1 MNRFIFLS
9 LSLFIFSC
17 DEIGNATLNVS
28 RGLIINEFLASND
41 ACCSDQNGDFDD
53 WVEFYNDADN
63 PYRFRRYVFTDTPGD
78 DKPYKIRNNDPSSTT
93 VPSKVILS
101 YEL

>member
-1 MNRFIFLS
+1 MNRFIFFLS

-17 DEIGNATLNVS
+17 DEIDTTLNVS

-53 WVEFYNDADN
+53 FPDNTENYFLGFVHIFY
-63 PYRFRRYVFTDTPGD
+63 RK
-78 DKPYKIRNNDPSSTT
+78 KPVLFS
-93 VPSKVILS
+93 
-101 YEL
+101 